1 MSNTKGITRN
11 GSTKLTAR
19 QLAVIEDL
27 FAGELDEQQVFEKHR
42 INKRVYDKWLTEE
55 NFAGEFDRR
64 IKSAHRQGE
73 LIIARFANVAAVK
86 LVALTESA
94 NPETARKACLDVINY
109 LRQKAQADSDE
120 QPEAEKLPDL
130 PPETASRLLAALAQG
145 KKSAKTGT

>member
-1 MSNTKGITRN
+1 MSNTKGITR
-11 GSTKLTAR
+11 K

-27 FAGELDEQQVFEKHR
+27 FAGEFEEQQVFEKHK

-73 LIIARFANVAAVK
+73 LIIARFANVAATK
-86 LVALTESA
+86 LVELTTSE
-94 NPETARKACLDVINY
+94 NQETSRKACLDVINY
-109 LRQKAQADSDE
+109 LRQKTEPVPED

-130 PPETASRLLAALAQG
+130 SPELASRLLTALAA
-145 KKSAKTGT
+145 SE

>member
-1 MSNTKGITRN
+1 MSDTKGITR
-11 GSTKLTAR
+11 K